1 METDALSVTYADEA
15 LLVLEKPAGLLSVP
29 GRGADKQDCLSTRA
43 QSRYADALVVH
54 RLDMATSG
62 LLVMARGKVAQ
73 RVLSRAFAN
82 RQVHKKYVALVHGRL
97 APSPLQWGMIDLP
110 IAIDWPNRPR
120 RVIEPG
126 SGKASVTRWRVLPDT
141 EGEHTRIDIQ
151 DTGAGLT
158 NEQMGRLY
166 RPFERLGAEASDVE
180 GHGLGLLICKE
191 LVASMRGTIQ
201 VQSAVGHGTTF
212 TVFLPSSECCEEPT
226 EGETSP
232 ETAAGSSG

>member
-141 EGEHTRIDIQ
+141 EGEHTRVELEPVTGRSHQLRVHMLAIGHPIMGDALYARTPG
-151 DTGAGLT
+151 DTHG
-158 NEQMGRLY
+158 GRLMLHAT
-166 RPFERLGAEASDVE
+166 RLGFA
-180 GHGLGLLICKE
+180 HPL
-191 LVASMRGTIQ
+191 
-201 VQSAVGHGTTF
+201 
-212 TVFLPSSECCEEPT
+212 
-226 EGETSP
+226 TSQP
-232 ETAAGSSG
+232 MEFCSNPDF